1 IELTSEPRRD
11 MRSGS
16 LIGVVLTC
24 GKERYEVV
32 RRAEGVAELHSPY
45 LDPQQARLW
54 VPHLPALV
62 ADELGI
68 YERDESFE
76 AAVAQLAIWP
86 RGRDAPGRRDTRCR
100 RADARRGT
108 RRRRRGRSLWRAPA
122 AAPRRDAALHGR
134 GRPLRLALPRLAAA
148 RRARAAVHD
157 GPRALRAV
165 RAHYA

>member
-1 IELTSEPRRD
+1 LLARKPSRSVTDLSWSKLTGWRELVARLFDPPKATRALTRLDRIQLTHAGRSQAQARLLAAWILSRTHRHPSVELTSEPRRD

-45 LDPQQARLW
+45 LEPQQARLW

-76 AAVAQLAIWP
+76 AAVAQLA
-86 RGRDAPGRRDTRCR
+86 
-100 RADARRGT
+100 
-108 RRRRRGRSLWRAPA
+108 
-122 AAPRRDAALHGR
+122 
-134 GRPLRLALPRLAAA
+134 
-148 RRARAAVHD
+148 V
-157 GPRALRAV
+157 
-165 RAHYA
+165 